1 MPTKKK
7 KEDPLY
13 AVITS
18 NRIVITN
25 GEGDPLQ
32 LKKEL
37 AGKIAETI
45 RGSVIPVS
53 DVSDEM
59 FPIEISETST
69 AELLRE
75 WVNLTSALV
84 SLFGPS
90 NLTIELSKLRQ
101 RSKSVVG
108 RMKRA
113 RKIRDTEILAAMNP

>member
-18 NRIVITN
+18 NRIVITD
-25 GEGDPLQ
+25 GEGDPLL

-37 AGKIAETI
+37 AGKLAEAL
-45 RGSVIPVS
+45 RGSIIPTEEVA
-53 DVSDEM
+53 DDM
-59 FPIEISETST
+59 FPVEISETST
-69 AELLRE
+69 SDLLRE

-84 SLFGPS
+84 QLFRPS
-90 NLTIELSKLRQ
+90 ALTLDLSRLRQ
-101 RSKSVVG
+101 RSKSIVG

-113 RKIRDTEILAAMNP
+113 KKIQHSRILADMRV

>member
-1 MPTKKK
+1 VPTKKK

-18 NRIVITN
+18 NRIVITD
-25 GEGDPLQ
+25 GEGDPLL

-37 AGKIAETI
+37 AGKLAEAI
-45 RGSVIPVS
+45 RGSFIPAS
-53 DVSDEM
+53 DVTDDM
-59 FPIEISETST
+59 FPIEISDTST
-69 AELLRE
+69 SDLLRE

-84 SLFGPS
+84 QLFRPS
-90 NLTIELSKLRQ
+90 ALTLDLSRLRQ

-113 RKIRDTEILAAMNP
+113 KKIQYPRILSDMSV